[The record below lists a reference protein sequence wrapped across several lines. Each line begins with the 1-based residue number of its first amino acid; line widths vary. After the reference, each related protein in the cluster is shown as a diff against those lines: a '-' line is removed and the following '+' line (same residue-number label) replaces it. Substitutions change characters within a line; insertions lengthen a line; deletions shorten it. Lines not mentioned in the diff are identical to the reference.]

1 MACGTAYAC
10 HWEPSVRATAQ
21 APVHVEYMCAFGAFP
36 HAFWTVGVIEG
47 LHSPSTGNGT
57 GLRYRIWMSF
67 RAVGKSN
74 RASTRAWCV
83 HVCAVH
89 FDPFPHELASRP
101 AAGPSRTGPGRC
113 QVWQGWRRRHG
124 ESGHGISAKTRQ
136 AARCP
141 HAQSTQANQ
150 DGSSANSTRVMSIA
164 CPWIKKEKP

>member
-89 FDPFPHELASRP
+89 FDPFPRSWLVGQQLVRVGQHQAGVRSGRVGAGGTVNQDTGSR
-101 AAGPSRTGPGRC
+101 
-113 QVWQGWRRRHG
+113 QRHG
-124 ESGHGISAKTRQ
+124 KPRAALTPNQLRRTRTDHQ
-136 AARCP
+136 
-141 HAQSTQANQ
+141 QTQPV
-150 DGSSANSTRVMSIA
+150 S
-164 CPWIKKEKP
+164 